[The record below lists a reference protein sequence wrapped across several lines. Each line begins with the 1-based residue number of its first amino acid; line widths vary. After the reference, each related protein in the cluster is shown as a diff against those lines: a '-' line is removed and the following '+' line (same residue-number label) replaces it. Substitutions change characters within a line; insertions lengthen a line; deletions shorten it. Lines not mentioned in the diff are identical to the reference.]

1 MNGKVIV
8 VALLLGAGGLALSS
22 RRPAP
27 PVYTAIDAYF
37 GGAKPDQSGLPTIV
51 LLHGEGSTPTEALRT
66 LEGKDMFANGWP
78 SPVRVVVP
86 MGRFGDQ
93 KARYYVDP
101 AQARTRDEFLAAQ
114 RQEADVIADWMAGSL
129 GAYGSV
135 PAKAIVVGLGAN
147 GATAVQVAL
156 RRPELVRQAYG
167 TGGAVLPEWVASAA
181 SLTGKSPAIRKIS
194 YGDGIALDDAAQA
207 ASKERG
213 WDFETLD
220 LPEPPSESTVQKWL
234 LPQIDEQLLTP

>member
-8 VALLLGAGGLALSS
+8 VALLLGAGGLALS
-22 RRPAP
+22 RRSP
-27 PVYTAIDAYF
+27 PMYTAIDAYF
-37 GGAKPDQSGLPTIV
+37 GGAKPDQAGLPTIV
-51 LLHGEGSTPTEALRT
+51 LLHGEGSTPTEALKT

-78 SPVRVVVP
+78 GPVRVVVP
-86 MGRFGDQ
+86 MGRYGDQ
-93 KARYYVDP
+93 KSRYYVDP
-101 AQARTRDEFLAAQ
+101 AKTKTRADFQSAQ

-129 GAYGSV
+129 NVYKSV
-135 PAKAIVVGLGAN
+135 PQKAIIVGLGAN

-167 TGGAVLPEWVASAA
+167 TGGAVPSYWVAGAA
-181 SLTGKSPAIRKIS
+181 SLNGQKGPAIRKIS
-194 YGDGIALDDAAQA
+194 YGDGISADDAAQKA
-207 ASKERG
+207 AKDRG